1 MRKILTTAVVV
12 VEIVAVSA
20 GAAFAAQPA
29 VQATSSHQTMVQPDN
44 VWARNGAAAVAIQED
59 FEQQASDHGGN

>member
-12 VEIVAVSA
+12 AEIVAVSA
-20 GAAFAAQPA
+20 GAAFASQPMI
-29 VQATSSHQTMVQPDN
+29 QTTTSKQTMMQTDN

-59 FEQQASDHGGN
+59 FERQSNDHGN